1 MAANISRSLN
11 GVTPEIL
18 KKIDDYMDKM
28 DNTVTN
34 EKAVLEGLVV
44 TIAKQAS
51 TIATKATNTLALS
64 D

>member
-1 MAANISRSLN
+1 MAANVSRSLT

-18 KKIDDYMDKM
+18 KKIDDYIDKM

-34 EKAVLEGLVV
+34 EKVVLEGLVV